1 MDDDKTLIAIIIG
14 KYIYN
19 QMSFRAMQPKGWT
32 QAAPSKGAHLDTL
45 HRVRLFQKIVVFS

>member
-1 MDDDKTLIAIIIG
+1 MGDDKTLIAFIID
-14 KYIYN
+14 KYSYN
-19 QMSFRAMQPKGWT
+19 HVSFRAMQPKGWT

>member
-1 MDDDKTLIAIIIG
+1 MGDDKLLIAIIIG

-19 QMSFRAMQPKGWT
+19 QMSRRGNQPRGWT

-45 HRVRLFQKIVVFS
+45 HRVRLFRKMVVFS

>member
-1 MDDDKTLIAIIIG
+1 MCDYKILIAIIID

-19 QMSFRAMQPKGWT
+19 QMSRSGNQPKGWT

-45 HRVRLFQKIVVFS
+45 HRVRLFSKMVVFS

>member
-1 MDDDKTLIAIIIG
+1 MDDDKTLIAIVID

-32 QAAPSKGAHLDTL
+32 QAAHSKCAHLDTL
-45 HRVRLFQKIVVFS
+45 HRLRLFLKMVVFS

>member
-1 MDDDKTLIAIIIG
+1 MCDDKILIAIIID

-19 QMSFRAMQPKGWT
+19 QMSRSGNQPKGWT

-45 HRVRLFQKIVVFS
+45 HRVRLFSKMVVFS